1 MRPAAEEAP
10 ALDFGEEH
18 ALLRAS
24 VREFVAREVAPF
36 VDGWERAGEVPRA
49 LHEKAAAADLLGI
62 GFPEEAGGA
71 GGDLFHTMVLVEEL
85 IQGGGSSGLCAA
97 LLTHG
102 IALPPILAAGDAA
115 HVQRWVRPTL
125 AGRAIGAL
133 AVTEPD
139 TGSDVAR
146 IRTRA
151 VRDGDTYVVSGS
163 KTFITSGARADFFTT
178 LVRTGGPGA
187 AGLTLL
193 VVERGTP
200 GFRVGR
206 RLEKMGWWCSDTVE
220 LAFEDARVPV
230 AHRLGEEGTG
240 FARLMAN
247 FQTERLFLAVQAYAT
262 AQRCL
267 DLALRWARAREVF
280 GSPLAEKQVI
290 RHKLAEMARQTDVA
304 REYVRA
310 AARRLRRGEEAAA
323 MHVAMAKNTAVA
335 ACQFVV
341 HEAVQI
347 HGGLGCMRESEVE
360 RHYRDARILAI
371 GGGATEIMNEIVA
384 KGLGL

>member
-1 MRPAAEEAP
+1 MRTAAEEARETG
-10 ALDFGEEH
+10 FGEEH
-18 ALLRAS
+18 ELLRAS
-24 VREFVAREVAPF
+24 VRAFVALEVAPHI
-36 VDGWERAGEVPRA
+36 DAWERAGEVPRA
-49 LHEKAAAADLLGI
+49 LHEKAGAAGILGI
-62 GFPEEAGGA
+62 GFPEAAGGA
-71 GGDLFHTMVLVEEL
+71 GGDLFHTMVVVEEL
-85 IQGGGSSGLCAA
+85 ILGGGSSGLCAA

-102 IALPPILAAGDAA
+102 VALPPILAAGDAT

-125 AGRAIGAL
+125 AGHAIGAL

-151 VRDGDTYVVSGS
+151 TRDGESYVVNGS
-163 KTFITSGARADFFTT
+163 KTFITSGARADFVTT

-187 AGLTLL
+187 AGLTLM
-193 VVERGTP
+193 VIEKDAP

-206 RLEKMGWWCSDTVE
+206 RLEKLGWWCSDTVE
-220 LAFEDARVPV
+220 LSFEDARVPV
-230 AHRLGEEGTG
+230 ANRLGEEGTG

-267 DLALRWARAREVF
+267 DLSLRWARTREVF

-310 AARRLRRGEEAAA
+310 AARRLQRGEEAA
-323 MHVAMAKNTAVA
+323 MHVAMAKNTAVE
-335 ACQFVV
+335 ACRFVV
-341 HEAVQI
+341 HEAVQV

-360 RHYRDARILAI
+360 RHYRDARILSI
-371 GGGATEIMNEIVA
+371 GGGASEIMNEIIA